1 MPLAEDAA
9 SFDFIIVGAG
19 SAGCVLANRLS
30 ADPKIRV
37 CLIEAGPPDRN
48 PLIHIPLGVMALFK
62 HRKLNWR
69 YETTKQADAADR
81 AIYIPRGKTLGGS
94 SSING
99 MVYTRGHPTDYDEW
113 ATAGNPGWA
122 FEDVLPYF
130 RRSENNEHWRSSP
143 YHGVGGELNVAD
155 PHYTSTLSEVF
166 FDAAASMQIPRCE
179 DFCGPTHEG
188 YGLRQLT
195 QKAGRRHSAATAF
208 LKPARARENLSVITG
223 AMADRVLIADSRAIG
238 VRLIEAGAIRTVF
251 ARREVVV
258 SAGAIASPL
267 ILMRSGIGD
276 GAQLQ
281 GHGIAVKQHLPEVGR
296 NLQDH
301 IAVCIQYENPSGES
315 FGLSWRTAP
324 QFAWGAIEYLLRRRG
339 LFAGNVLQAGAFIRT
354 DPSLAKPDIQ
364 LVFNPARRS
373 PSGVVGIG
381 HGFGLFSILLRP
393 KSRGSVTVSGAAADA
408 APVID
413 PHFFR
418 DATDMEVLLRG
429 LKLTRR
435 LIEAPAFDAHRGAEI
450 APGDHVQSDEGLRD
464 FIRKAC
470 GTVYHPVGTCRM
482 GSDGAAV
489 VDPQLRVRGIG
500 GLRVV
505 DASIMPTIVGG
516 NTNAPV
522 IMIAEKAADMILGRS
537 ALAAK
542 H

>member
-1 MPLAEDAA
+1 MAA
-9 SFDFIIVGAG
+9 AAGADIFDFVIVGAG

-30 ADPKIRV
+30 ADPSVRV
-37 CLIEAGPPDRN
+37 CLIEAGPPDRH
-48 PLIHIPLGVMALFK
+48 PLIHIPLGTMGLFK
-62 HRKLNWR
+62 HRRLNWR
-69 YETTKQADAADR
+69 FETTKQADVANR
-81 AIYIPRGKTLGGS
+81 ALYVPRGKTLGGS

-113 ATAGNPGWA
+113 EAAGNPGWS
-122 FEDVLPYF
+122 FNDVLPYF

-155 PHYTSTLSEVF
+155 PQYTSKLSEVF
-166 FDAAASMQIPRCE
+166 FDAAALMQIPKSE
-179 DFCGPTHEG
+179 DFCGPTNEG

-195 QKAGRRHSAATAF
+195 QKDGQRHSAASAF
-208 LKPARARENLSVITG
+208 LKPVRNRKNLTVITN
-223 AMADRVLIADSRAIG
+223 AVVDRVVIDSGRASGVIVLDSGMTRTIA
-238 VRLIEAGAIRTVF
+238 AG
-251 ARREVVV
+251 REVII
-258 SAGAIASPL
+258 SGGAIASPM
-267 ILMRSGIGD
+267 ILMRSGVGD
-276 GAQLQ
+276 GAELQ
-281 GHGIAVKQHLPEVGR
+281 RHGIAVTHHLPEVGR

-301 IAVCIQYENPSGES
+301 VAVCIQYENPSNES

-324 QFAWGAIEYLLRRRG
+324 QFVWGVLEYLLRRKG
-339 LFAGNVLQAGAFIRT
+339 IFAGNVLQAGAFIKT

-381 HGFGLFSILLRP
+381 HGFGLFSIVLRP
-393 KSRGSVTVSGAAADA
+393 KSHGSVTLSGADANA

-413 PHFFR
+413 PRFFS
-418 DATDMEVLLRG
+418 DPADLDVLLRG

-435 LIEAPAFDAHRGAEI
+435 IIATPAFDPHRGAET
-450 APGDHVQSDEGLRD
+450 APGESVQTDEDLRD
-464 FIRKAC
+464 FIRNAC

-482 GSDGAAV
+482 GSDAAAV
-489 VDPQLRVRGIG
+489 VDPQLRVRGVT

-505 DASIMPTIVGG
+505 DASIMPTLIGG

-522 IMIAEKAADMILGRS
+522 IMIAEKASDMILGRPP
-537 ALAAK
+537 A